1 MSRRATDEGEQGVG
15 GGDHADGVHQT
26 RGGGVLEQRPPALE
40 VINDYLRG
48 PDRVLGLVE
57 MVGLMIVAE
66 DERIYRAEGVV
77 VAAILL
83 IDEMFAENHGLL
95 RTLAAEYGAL
105 AIRPHS
111 EVPEDYRSEVSL
123 DEEDAVDVNAEW
135 KRFDHLAQPVG
146 RVVVV
151 SMDNAGEQANHAK
164 QGEEQG
170 EDNPARRGG

>member
-1 MSRRATDEGEQGVG
+1 
-15 GGDHADGVHQT
+15 
-26 RGGGVLEQRPPALE
+26 
-40 VINDYLRG
+40 
-48 PDRVLGLVE
+48 VE

-135 KRFDHLAQPVG
+135 KRFD
-146 RVVVV
+146 
-151 SMDNAGEQANHAK
+151 EF
-164 QGEEQG
+164 
-170 EDNPARRGG
+170 GGD